1 MTKVEMDRYIA
12 ANLQVARAL
21 YGEDLR
27 FRTEQ
32 PPPQR
37 ENFNKVDYL
46 REWLAFFD
54 DELIWAGYLEHYH
67 ALWHPYTSRQLEFAF
82 GWVQEHFLELCL
94 GGNMAW
100 LTAAESLMEHVRHRS
115 PLAIGSHFERK
126 LKVSF
131 IPETLWADDV
141 YALLSGQ
148 VRQ

>member
-1 MTKVEMDRYIA
+1 M
-12 ANLQVARAL
+12 
-21 YGEDLR
+21 
-27 FRTEQ
+27 
-32 PPPQR
+32 
-37 ENFNKVDYL
+37 DYL

-54 DELIWAGYLEHYH
+54 DELIGAGYHKHYH
-67 ALWHPYTSRQLEFAF
+67 ARWHPYTSRQLELAF

-100 LTAAESLMEHVRHRS
+100 LTAAESLMEYVCHRS